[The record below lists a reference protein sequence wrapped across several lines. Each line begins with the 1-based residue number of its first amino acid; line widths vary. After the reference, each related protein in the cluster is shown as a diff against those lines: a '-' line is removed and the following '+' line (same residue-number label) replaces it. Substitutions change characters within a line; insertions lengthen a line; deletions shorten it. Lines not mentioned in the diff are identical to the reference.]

1 MLAYGHDCNVG
12 SVTQKT
18 DTEELSS
25 SSAAICAIVKTSK
38 LNELAD
44 LEDFTCK
51 MPINALFGY
60 LQLPRLTRVSDGT
73 VDLLIWAV

>member
-1 MLAYGHDCNVG
+1 MLQSHMLHAC
-12 SVTQKT
+12 TLT
-18 DTEELSS
+18 S

-44 LEDFTCK
+44 LEDFTCELSGK
-51 MPINALFGY
+51 SLHACGVRSDSILW
-60 LQLPRLTRVSDGT
+60 LDGT